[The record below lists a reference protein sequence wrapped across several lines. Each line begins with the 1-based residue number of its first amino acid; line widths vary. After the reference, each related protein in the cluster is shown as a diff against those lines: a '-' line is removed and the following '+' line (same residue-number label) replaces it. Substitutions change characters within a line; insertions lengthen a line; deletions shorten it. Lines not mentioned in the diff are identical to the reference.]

1 MVGLDVEGCGG
12 EMRGREEKEKVL
24 TGFMIA
30 VKYAFPENTKPRR
43 SKARK
48 ATTTL
53 LVVSSQI
60 WAVQEHLPRFFGLAS
75 TRPLANDVV
84 SAPRD
89 PRMSLSNNRAQGFK
103 EQRRINCL

>member
-1 MVGLDVEGCGG
+1 MGLDVEVGGG
-12 EMRGREEKEKVL
+12 EMRGKEQKEKML

-89 PRMSLSNNRAQGFK
+89 PRMSFQQPRSMV
-103 EQRRINCL
+103 